1 MWQPLSGLPFTLA
14 VLLSATPAAAQ
25 VEITVHGGL
34 HTDLGPGVG
43 HGLERPERPRGAR
56 RLAGEATTAGTRV
69 AVGLSPR
76 WQLDGGVAW
85 SRSSTWEGAV
95 SRSLPSFDAHTMFL
109 SGTVQAWLTD
119 ADARFGV
126 VAGMGPAVIVQR
138 GYGVGDERQTN
149 VGGVL
154 ALGGVIRL
162 DRRFSVRLDAQQYLF
177 SSAFEDPFTPHLG
190 TAPAPAHATRLRH
203 DLVVLAG
210 FSWRSD

>member
-1 MWQPLSGLPFTLA
+1 MWQSWSSLPLA
-14 VLLSATPAAAQ
+14 VLASLAAVPAAAQ
-25 VEITVHGGL
+25 VEVTVHGGL
-34 HTDLGPGVG
+34 HMDVAAAAY
-43 HGLERPERPRGAR
+43 GLEQAERPRGSR

-95 SRSLPSFDAHTMFL
+95 SRTLPSFDAHTMFF
-109 SGTVQAWLTD
+109 SSTIQGWLTRPE
-119 ADARFGV
+119 ARFGA

-138 GYGVGDERQTN
+138 GYGVADEQQTN
-149 VGGVL
+149 VGGL
-154 ALGGVIRL
+154 LTFGGVMRL

-177 SSAFEDPFTPHLG
+177 SSAFDDPYTPHLG
-190 TAPAPAHATRLRH
+190 TAPTPEHATRLRH
-203 DLVVLAG
+203 DFVVLAG